1 MKTMSNP
8 YTVRNRMQKVPVVHV
23 QYYSMHMQS
32 MNVFTQLG
40 VVFIRRCCLTKLTT
54 SFSTITR
61 YSFFMTES
69 VNMAV
74 TEVHNQKLIKLGIS
88 Q

>member
-1 MKTMSNP
+1 MAVHAQPKTDQVGDISVELQLRLEN
-8 YTVRNRMQKVPVVHV
+8 TKHV
-23 QYYSMHMQS
+23 LS
-32 MNVFTQLG
+32 
-40 VVFIRRCCLTKLTT
+40 CLIKLTT

-61 YSFFMTES
+61 YKFFMTES

-74 TEVHNQKLIKLGIS
+74 SEVHNQKLIKLGIYIS